1 MATIKAGYSGRLLD
15 ILKTGLPGWKVTTL
29 KQRLRADLV
38 TVNGKV
44 VRSGAAPIPKDATIE
59 LHDRPAGA
67 QVVFP
72 AHLGEPPLAILYA
85 DADIIAVDKP
95 SGLLSVATPR
105 ERNLTAIRLMREWLA
120 ELSSDSRDN
129 LHAAHRLDRDASG
142 ILLLARS
149 LPIRKKLVSQWKE
162 FTKTYLALVDGE
174 PAEPAGKIDVPLWE
188 DKGLF
193 VRTAEKGGGVEA
205 LTFYKTL
212 RSNGRRSLLE
222 VTLGTGRKHQIRAH
236 LASIGCPIVGD
247 LRYGKSKAS
256 RLALHAARLEIL
268 HPTTGEKLLITSST
282 PKFFNN
288 AVKK

>member
-29 KQRLRADLV
+29 KQRLKAGLIS
-38 TVNGKV
+38 VNGKAA
-44 VRSGAAPIPKDATIE
+44 RSGAAPVGKDDTIE
-59 LHDRPAGA
+59 IHDRPIGSR
-67 QVVFP
+67 VVFP
-72 AHLGEPPLAILYA
+72 SHLGEPPLEILYA

-120 ELSSDSRDN
+120 ELNSDSRDN

-174 PAEPAGKIDVPLWE
+174 PAEPVGKIDVPLWE

-212 RSNGRRSLLE
+212 RSNGKRSLLE

-247 LRYGKSKAS
+247 LRYGTSKAS

-268 HPTTGEKLLITSST
+268 HPTTGEKLLISSKT